1 MLIYLHGFQSSPR
14 SWKAVQLGQY
24 LAGQARSDYRV
35 PALPSRPM
43 AAADALTQLIEAQ
56 QTPLCLIGS
65 SLGGFYSLW
74 LAERYGLPA
83 ILINPGI
90 HAARDLGRFQGHN
103 VNPYTGEHY
112 TLNELDLAVW
122 QAMEVPVTRP
132 ERYWLM
138 TQEGDEVLNYRE
150 GVSKLAGARQTVEA
164 GGDHSFVGFE
174 RFFPEILTFAEQYA
188 CLPRRG

>member
-14 SWKAVQLGQY
+14 SWKAAQLGMYWTTQ
-24 LAGQARSDYRV
+24 GRNDYRV

-43 AAADALTQLIEAQ
+43 AAADFLIALVEAQ
-56 QTPLCLIGS
+56 QVPLCLIGS
-65 SLGGFYSLW
+65 SLGGFYSMW

-90 HAARDLGRFQGHN
+90 YAARDLARFQGNN

-122 QAMEVPVTRP
+122 QAMEVPLTRP

-138 TQEGDEVLNYRE
+138 TQEGDEVLDYRE
-150 GVSKLAGARQTVEA
+150 GVSKLAGARQTVEPD
-164 GGDHSFVGFE
+164 GDHSFVGFE
-174 RFFPEILTFAEQYA
+174 RFFSDILTFADQHA
-188 CLPRRG
+188 CLPHRR